1 MPIVTPSLFIQPI
14 LQRTQGISSPM
25 SQVLDAQT
33 NFSTIDSILAINLS
47 NIPIFVSVLISTNN
61 FIVVPPTQIQPNSM
75 IELLKGAYFSLDTG
89 EILLA
94 SSDSSQNLFNINIE
108 GKLFLEIS

>member
-1 MPIVTPSLFIQPI
+1 MSIPASLFIQPI

-25 SQVLDAQT
+25 SKVLDAQT
-33 NFSTIDSILAINLS
+33 NFSTIDTILAVNLS
-47 NIPIFVSVLISTNN
+47 NFSIFVSIYISTGL
-61 FIVVPPTQIQPNSM
+61 FIVVPRIEIPPNS
-75 IELLKGAYFSLDTG
+75 IRQLLGDSYFSLDTG
-89 EILLA
+89 EYLLA